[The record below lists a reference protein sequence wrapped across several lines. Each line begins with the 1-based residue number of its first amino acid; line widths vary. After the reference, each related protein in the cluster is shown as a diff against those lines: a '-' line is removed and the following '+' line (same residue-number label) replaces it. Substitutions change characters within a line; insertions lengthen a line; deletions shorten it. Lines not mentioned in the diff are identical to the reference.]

1 MPINLPSNVKQD
13 PTTGLYV
20 ITNSAGKTI
29 RVGVSGSDAQ
39 QQQQIDKYANSVRT
53 GTPVTVTTTDEE
65 TGNPR
70 TNNFDPVQIIINKDA
85 NQAQQDLNT
94 ASKRQ
99 AGVLINRDGSAQ
111 DIRTGVALTP
121 EETQKRYTDAGLPA
135 NTAQLVNSK
144 SPEEF
149 IAAQNKVDQVVNK
162 PSDLPAARGV
172 QPAQAEQGT
181 NVQTPDVTP
190 AVTPTA
196 TDQAIVTPAD
206 PLANIVITATS
217 RRVAATNQEIVTTAD
232 TAANIDS
239 TVAPAPPNLL
249 IKGLQPPLQRN
260 FENRV
265 SEDTTGAPAPPKII
279 INTEGLDPVIIQRIE
294 DRVAEE
300 AAAERA
306 AKEAAERA
314 AKEAKEKGANEAKPV
329 KLFAPKKFIQKED
342 WRVRLSLAPSAD
354 YLYKAATAK
363 DLLYPLL
370 ATDGVVFPY
379 TPAINTS
386 YKANYEPSDLV
397 HSNYKNFFY
406 KNSSVEDVSL
416 TAEFTAQDTIEANY
430 LLAVIH
436 FFKSV
441 TKMFY
446 GRDSSPGAGTPPP
459 LVYLSGYGAFLFDN
473 HPLVVSNFQL
483 NLPIDVDYIRAG
495 SSNTWDGQNIAAYQT
510 KPKTPSTADKIRL
523 AISGLP
529 KAGIKP
535 DPIFN
540 STMLGN
546 KDSTYVPTKM
556 SITLAMHPIVTRRDI
571 STNFSLKD
579 YATGKLSR
587 GSQRNGGG
595 IW

>member
-13 PTTGLYV
+13 PATGLYV
-20 ITNSAGKTI
+20 ITNPAGKTI

-39 QQQQIDKYANSVRT
+39 QQQQLDKYANSVRT
-53 GTPVTVTTTDEE
+53 GTPITITTTDSF
-65 TGNPR
+65 TGNPS
-70 TNNFDPVQIIINKDA
+70 TNNFDPVQMIINKDA
-85 NQAQQDLNT
+85 NQAQADLNT

-111 DIRTGVALTP
+111 DIKTGVALTP

-144 SPEEF
+144 SPAEF
-149 IAAQNKVDQVVNK
+149 IAAQNKLDQVVNK
-162 PSDLPAARGV
+162 PSDLPVEASV
-172 QPAQAEQGT
+172 QAAQAEQGT
-181 NVQTPDVTP
+181 NVQTPDVPP
-190 AVTPTA
+190 AVTPAA
-196 TDQAIVTPAD
+196 TDQAIVTPED
-206 PLANIVITATS
+206 PLANLVITTRS
-217 RRVAATNQEIVTTAD
+217 TRVETTAATTPAIVTPTD
-232 TAANIDS
+232 PAANIDS

-249 IKGLQPPLQRN
+249 IKGLVPPLQRN
-260 FENRV
+260 LENRV
-265 SEDTTGAPAPPKII
+265 SEDTNGAPAPPRII
-279 INTEGLDPVIIQRIE
+279 IDTEGLDPAFKQNMQ
-294 DRVAEE
+294 DRLAE
-300 AAAERA
+300 
-306 AKEAAERA
+306 EAAERA

-379 TPAINTS
+379 TPTINTS
-386 YKANYEPSDLV
+386 YKANYEPTDLV
-397 HSNYKNFFY
+397 HSNYKNYFY

-446 GRDSSPGAGTPPP
+446 GQDESPRAGTPPP
-459 LVYLSGYGAFLFDN
+459 LVYLSGYGAFLYDN
-473 HPLVVSNFQL
+473 HPLVVTNFQL

-546 KDSTYVPTKM
+546 KDSTYVPTKI
-556 SITLAMHPIVTRRDI
+556 SITITMHPIVTRRDI